1 MNQNDEKN
9 KKTEDSIKLLM
20 KKYAEWKKKQKLN
33 KYNNFEQYL
42 SEEQEFLD
50 FDEFQI
56 KNS

>member
-20 KKYAEWKKKQKLN
+20 KKYAEWNEKQELN

-50 FDEFQI
+50 FDEEF
-56 KNS
+56 